1 MKRPSPGVLT
11 ALVVGALAIIAL
23 TVKLPSPRS
32 AAPFADIG
40 ADSAIAATPAK
51 PAWHVRA
58 DTLHAGETL
67 SGLLARGG
75 ISSEGIARVLRAA
88 TGIDARRARAG
99 MPVSVRTLG
108 DDSVP
113 SEVVFH
119 LAIDHLIR
127 VRRKGDTIWSG
138 SEELLPWKVDTL
150 TVSGTVHAN
159 LYQSLDD
166 SASDVL
172 PANARAELAWSLGD
186 IYEYKA
192 DMSRDLRDGDHFQVL
207 FERKEGPGGVVR
219 VGNVLAVRFALSGK
233 EVDAVRYE
241 SSSGRAEYYD
251 EDGHSMRSAFLRAPL
266 SFRRI
271 SSVFGR
277 RKHPILGTWRSH
289 KGIDYAANAG
299 TPVRAIGD
307 GVVIFAG
314 RKGGYGNAI
323 DIRHPNGYV
332 TRYGHMRG
340 FAKGIRTGR
349 RVSIGQTIGYVGMT
363 GLATGPHLHFEV
375 IVHGVQHDPRVAL
388 RDKSGPPIPAAER
401 ARFDTLRTTLLAQ
414 LDARTAVGTQR
425 MASR

>member
-1 MKRPSPGVLT
+1 LKRPSPRIVT
-11 ALVVGALAIIAL
+11 TLVVGALAIAAL
-23 TVKLPSPRS
+23 TVDLPSPRS
-32 AAPFADIG
+32 AAPFAKVG
-40 ADSAIAATPAK
+40 ADSAIAATPAE
-51 PAWHVRA
+51 PTWRVHS
-58 DTLHAGETL
+58 DTLHSGETL
-67 SGLLARGG
+67 SGLLSRGG
-75 ISSEGIARVLRAA
+75 IGSEGIVRVLRAA

-99 MPVSVRTLG
+99 MPVTVRTFG
-108 DDSVP
+108 DDSLP

-119 LAIDHLIR
+119 LAIDRLVR
-127 VRRKGDTIWSG
+127 VSRIGDTTWSG
-138 SEELLPWKVDTL
+138 SEELLPWQVDTL

-159 LYQSLDD
+159 LYQALDD
-166 SASDVL
+166 SATDVL
-172 PANARAELAWSLGD
+172 PSNARAELAWSLGD

-219 VGNVLAVRFALSGK
+219 IGDVLAVRIALSGE

-241 SSSGRAEYYD
+241 GGAGRAEYND
-251 EDGHSMRSAFLRAPL
+251 EDGRSMRSAFLRAPL

-289 KGIDYAANAG
+289 KGTDYAASSG

-314 RKGGYGNAI
+314 RKGGYGNAN

-332 TRYGHMRG
+332 TRYGHLRG
-340 FAKGIRTGR
+340 FASGVRAGR
-349 RVSIGQTIGYVGMT
+349 RVGIGETIGYVGMT

-375 IVHGVQHDPRVAL
+375 LVNGVQRDPRVAL
-388 RDKSGPPIPAAER
+388 RDKAGLPVPAAER
-401 ARFDTLRTTLLAQ
+401 ARFDTVRTTLLAQ
-414 LDARTAVGTQR
+414 LDARSAGGTQR

>member
-1 MKRPSPGVLT
+1 MKRPSPRVVT
-11 ALVVGALAIIAL
+11 ALVVGALAIAAL
-23 TVKLPSPRS
+23 TIDLPSPRS
-32 AAPFADIG
+32 AAPFARMG
-40 ADSAIAATPAK
+40 ADSAIAATPAE
-51 PAWHVRA
+51 PIWHVRA

-67 SGLLARGG
+67 SGLLSRGG
-75 ISSEGIARVLRAA
+75 IGSDGIVRVLHAA
-88 TGIDARRARAG
+88 SGIDARRVRAG
-99 MPVSVRTLG
+99 MPVSVRTFG
-108 DDSVP
+108 DDSLP
-113 SEVVFH
+113 SEVIFH
-119 LAIDHLIR
+119 LAIDRLIR
-127 VRRKGDTIWSG
+127 VRRNGDTTWSG
-138 SEELLPWKVDTL
+138 SEEILPWKVDTL

-159 LYQSLDD
+159 LYQALDD
-166 SASDVL
+166 SATDVL

-207 FERKEGPGGVVR
+207 FERKEGPGGIVR
-219 VGNVLAVRFALSGK
+219 IGDVLAVRFALSGK

-241 SSSGRAEYYD
+241 ASSGRAEYYD
-251 EDGHSMRSAFLRAPL
+251 EDGRSMRSAFLRAPL

-289 KGIDYAANAG
+289 KGTDYAASSG

-332 TRYGHMRG
+332 TRYGHLRG
-340 FAKGIRTGR
+340 FAKGVRSGR

-375 IVHGVQHDPRVAL
+375 IVNGVQRDPRVAL
-388 RDKSGPPIPAAER
+388 RDKAGLPVPAAER
-401 ARFDTLRTTLLAQ
+401 ERFDAMRTTLLAQ
-414 LDARTAVGTQR
+414 LDARSAVGTQR